1 MHLKNS
7 SYCKTRGNAFQC
19 DQRISFIVVVNCFR
33 LCSLFYFSDEED
45 WIPSNSHH
53 SNSENCKDVFGNLSS
68 QTSVSI
74 REIKPDLIP
83 WRTTH
88 IILLLSVPF
97 HKVANSSVR
106 EKYKKKISRSQNHCV
121 ILPFSRQTNVTLK
134 VRKEKK
140 TQSIQSW
147 FWHFLQL
154 PMLIDSHISLYVI
167 HFVLSLVHSYQGI
180 IKIRRLQVQL
190 DTLGKLGKM
199 QSCACYVIIS
209 FADGFR
215 S

>member
-1 MHLKNS
+1 MSSVWHRNVFPSFCYFFFYKMRLKNS

-106 EKYKKKISRSQNHCV
+106 EKYKKKNFTFTKPLCDFA
-121 ILPFSRQTNVTLK
+121 ILKANKRDTESK
-134 VRKEKK
+134 KRKKDRVFNLGFG
-140 TQSIQSW
+140 I
-147 FWHFLQL
+147 FCNFL
-154 PMLIDSHISLYVI
+154 
-167 HFVLSLVHSYQGI
+167 
-180 IKIRRLQVQL
+180 
-190 DTLGKLGKM
+190 
-199 QSCACYVIIS
+199 C
-209 FADGFR
+209 
-215 S
+215 

>member
-19 DQRISFIVVVNCFR
+19 DQRISFIVNCFR

-45 WIPSNSHH
+45 WISSNSHH
-53 SNSENCKDVFGNLSS
+53 SYSENCKDVFGNLSS

-97 HKVANSSVR
+97 HKEANSSVR

-140 TQSIQSW
+140 DTEYSILVLAFFATSYVNRQS
-147 FWHFLQL
+147 HFPLC
-154 PMLIDSHISLYVI
+154 HSL
-167 HFVLSLVHSYQGI
+167 
-180 IKIRRLQVQL
+180 
-190 DTLGKLGKM
+190 
-199 QSCACYVIIS
+199 CAFTCS
-209 FADGFR
+209 
-215 S
+215 